1 MNPSESVTVLSHGGD
16 EREYRF
22 QLAEPPS
29 SHWSQLFDEQLA
41 RRMEEVG
48 RLDPSTDITRD
59 DSDVIAG
66 PVPADWLER
75 TCSFVDLVVRQTNRE
90 IERRELART

>member
-1 MNPSESVTVLSHGGD
+1 
-16 EREYRF
+16 
-22 QLAEPPS
+22 
-29 SHWSQLFDEQLA
+29 
-41 RRMEEVG
+41 MEEVG